1 MSRGRWLLALL
12 AALFAAAW
20 VVPGF
25 FAPQH
30 LPSPDLSAG
39 LATPAEMP
47 PFGAD
52 MRGRPLLDY
61 ALQGASVVGVPALA
75 AGLLVSLLG
84 VAGGLLA
91 TAGSGRIQGLVT
103 ALGEVVGALPRMVV
117 VLVVALLVPR
127 DARGLMPIAVAW
139 ALLAAPGAMDEAAA
153 VAGRLG
159 GAAFVEALRAH
170 GFSRARILL
179 YHVVG
184 LNLRPVVVRQ
194 GAETMMQVVFLEIA
208 LSYLAIAENQGSLTH
223 GDDTASWASLLDMG
237 YKVVLDVPTWHAL
250 GLGLGLLFLVAA
262 TAVTASAAARA
273 R

>member
-1 MSRGRWLLALL
+1 LTRGRWLLALL
-12 AALFAAAW
+12 ALAFAASW

-25 FAPQH
+25 MAEQH
-30 LPSPDLSAG
+30 LPNPDLTMR
-39 LATPAEMP
+39 LAPPSEMP

-52 MRGRPLLDY
+52 DRGRPLLDY
-61 ALQGASVVGVPALA
+61 ALQGAGVVGIPALV
-75 AGLLVSLLG
+75 AGLLVALLG
-84 VAGGLLA
+84 ITGGLLA
-91 TAGSGRIQGLVT
+91 TVGGGRIEGVV
-103 ALGEVVGALPRMVV
+103 AAAGELVGALPRMMV

-127 DARGLMPIAVAW
+127 DARGLMPIALTW

-153 VAGRLG
+153 VASRLG
-159 GAAFVEALRAH
+159 GARFVEALRAH
-170 GFSRARILL
+170 GFSRSRILL

-208 LSYLAIAENQGSLTH
+208 LSYLAIAERQGSFTH
-223 GDDTASWASLLDMG
+223 SDDTHSWASLLDLG
-237 YKVVLDVPTWHAL
+237 YKVVLDLPSWHAL
-250 GLGLGLLFLVAA
+250 GLGLGLIALVAV